1 MDAHRLLSFDASSRP
16 SASMQSIWDGQN
28 GWQNTVRF
36 RDSSPYGAVRA
47 NSPGTP
53 RVMPGSTGITKEEM
67 AEMLRPMQG
76 SLSTINEK
84 LSGPQTYVKQ
94 VDDNVNQTWKTMDER
109 TQALNTRL
117 INIEQS
123 NSQVIASAA
132 EAAVTASMAKV
143 GVTVGQLQ
151 REMAAMKS
159 GQQAVHTRG
168 SGGRDRAQN
177 GPEMSEQEQIKEIR
191 DKIEFRFTSGELE
204 PENDA
209 EAEAIL
215 EELLRS
221 ADIEMNMHS
230 AKAEFNRKFMMR
242 RGGGRQQLRI
252 WAQFPSA
259 VERHEC
265 YHAVILDQLRHRNI

>member
-1 MDAHRLLSFDASSRP
+1 
-16 SASMQSIWDGQN
+16 
-28 GWQNTVRF
+28 
-36 RDSSPYGAVRA
+36 
-47 NSPGTP
+47 
-53 RVMPGSTGITKEEM
+53 M

-84 LSGPQTYVKQ
+84 LSGLQTYVKQ

-143 GVTVGQLQ
+143 GVNVGQLQ

-168 SGGRDRAQN
+168 SGGRSMLRPGGMGATPR
-177 GPEMSEQEQIKEIR
+177 GTTRR
-191 DKIEFRFTSGELE
+191 D
-204 PENDA
+204 A
-209 EAEAIL
+209 
-215 EELLRS
+215 LLP
-221 ADIEMNMHS
+221 
-230 AKAEFNRKFMMR
+230 
-242 RGGGRQQLRI
+242 RGQL
-252 WAQFPSA
+252 
-259 VERHEC
+259 
-265 YHAVILDQLRHRNI
+265 